1 MLKFIKGLFRKK
13 EEPKIIYTERIVDD
27 SMNEFYT
34 SLSEKDIGSKC
45 IVVIECTCSE
55 SLHEMNKYPRPGIKV
70 EVLNPG
76 DILRYEGPY
85 TNCYGDYDRFEK
97 IDEDRRYTYN
107 IEFSKAARR
116 IKRLEEEN

>member
-1 MLKFIKGLFRKK
+1 MLNFIKGLFQKK
-13 EEPKIIYTERIVDD
+13 ESPKKKVYTEREVDD

-34 SLSEKDIGSKC
+34 SLSEKDIGRKY
-45 IVVIECTCSE
+45 IVVTECTCAE

-70 EVLNPG
+70 EILNPG

-107 IEFSKAARR
+107 IEFSKSARR
-116 IKRLEEEN
+116 IKRLEE